1 MAKPTG
7 FLEYQRQELALRPV
21 EERIKDWQEIKA
33 TSTTS
38 KEALKEQAARCMNCG
53 VPFCHSGISDGRN
66 FIGCPLQ
73 NLMPEFNDFV
83 YQGLDDFAYARLSLT
98 NNFPEFTSHVCPALC
113 EGACC
118 ASVYTDPVTIKN
130 IEQYIIETAFT
141 KGLVKPQLPDRRTG
155 KKVAVIGSGPSGLAC
170 ADQLN
175 RAGHTVTVYERADRP
190 GGLLMYGIPNMK
202 LAKDIVLRRIDLLK
216 ASGINFQLNCEIG
229 QKVAADILLKEYD
242 AVVLCTGSTVPRDLK
257 LPGRELKGIYFAKDY
272 LEHATRKLLNTGL
285 QPALAAKAPA
295 GRDSL
300 SQDPA
305 NSAGITTA
313 TPHRIGSAEPA
324 AEPDVKLDAKG
335 KDVIVI
341 GGGDTGTDCVATAI
355 RQGCRSIRQL
365 EIMPCL
371 PSSRTAAN
379 PWPLFPRVFKTD
391 YGQEEAF
398 NLYQKDPREFCV
410 SSTAFLGENGQL
422 RQLRYS
428 QIKWENKNGHQVP
441 VEVPGTT
448 KEVPCQLVLLAMGFT
463 GSESLLFNEFK
474 LAKSK
479 FGTITADDTSYATSR
494 PGIFAAGDARRGQS
508 LVVWAIKEGRSAA
521 AAVDKYLSP
530 AQ

>member
-21 EERIKDWQEIKA
+21 QERIKDWQEIKLPGA
-33 TSTTS
+33 GQQ
-38 KEALKEQAARCMNCG
+38 EALKKQAARCMNCG
-53 VPFCHSGISDGRN
+53 VPFCHSGISEGRN

-130 IEQYIIETAFT
+130 IEQYIIETAFA
-141 KGLVKPQLPDRRTG
+141 KGLVKPQLPEKRTG

-175 RAGHTVTVYERADRP
+175 RAGHLVTVYERADRP

-202 LAKDIVLRRIDLLK
+202 LDKGLVYRRIELLQ
-216 ASGINFQLNCEIG
+216 AAGIKFQLNCEIG
-229 QKVAADILLKEYD
+229 QQMAADTLLKEYD
-242 AVVLCTGSTVPRDLK
+242 AVVLCTGSTVPRDLQ
-257 LPGRELKGIYFAKDY
+257 LPGRELKGIYFAKEY
-272 LEHATRKLLNTGL
+272 LEQATRKLLSSK
-285 QPALAAKAPA
+285 AAGPEAKEEAV
-295 GRDSL
+295 GK
-300 SQDPA
+300 
-305 NSAGITTA
+305 TTA
-313 TPHRIGSAEPA
+313 PSNQKQLTTQA
-324 AEPDVKLDAKG
+324 ALPDALDAQG
-335 KDVIVI
+335 KDVVVI

-355 RQGCRSIRQL
+355 RQGCRSVRQL

-371 PSSRTAAN
+371 PASRTEAD
-379 PWPLFPRVFKTD
+379 PWPLFPRIFKTD

-398 NLYQKDPREFCV
+398 ALYQKDPREFCV
-410 SSTAFLGENGQL
+410 NSQAFLGRDGQL
-422 RQLRYS
+422 EQLRYV
-428 QIKWENKNGHQVP
+428 QIKWEAKNGRRVP
-441 VEVPGTT
+441 VEIPGTT
-448 KEVPCQLVLLAMGFT
+448 KEVPCQLVLLALGFT
-463 GSESLLFNEFK
+463 GSENRLLNEFK
-474 LAKSK
+474 LTRSR
-479 FGTITADDTSYATSR
+479 FGTIAADENSYAASV

-521 AAVDKYLSP
+521 AAVDKYLS
-530 AQ
+530 AVN